1 MKYTLYHIK
10 GVKWG
15 MTKRTL
21 KKRFSDPDY
30 RKAGLTVDDIC
41 ETEVYD
47 DMKIASD
54 REYELNKL
62 NNYKGQLSKYVDYVH
77 RYEKLHTFSP
87 MTKPHTKTK
96 EHRKN
101 ISKARLANPTIN
113 NPKGN
118 AEHIRHLASKPGDK
132 NGNAKLTEKDVLE
145 MRRKYAS
152 KKYSQY
158 KLAKIYNVS
167 QQQIRRIV
175 NRESWKHI

>member
-10 GVKWG
+10 GLKWG
-15 MTKRTL
+15 CTRRTL
-21 KKRFSDPDY
+21 KQRFSDRDY
-30 RKAGLTVDDIC
+30 RNVGLTVDDVC

-54 REYELNKL
+54 REYELNTL
-62 NNYKGQLSKYVDYVH
+62 NNYKGQLCKYSDFIDK
-77 RYEKLHTFSP
+77 YEKLHTFSP
-87 MTKPHTKTK
+87 MNKPHTKTK

-118 AEHIRHLASKPGDK
+118 PEKLLLYASKPGES
-132 NGNAKLTEKDVLE
+132 NGNSKLIESQVKDI
-145 MRRKYAS
+145 RKKYAS

-167 QQQIRRIV
+167 KQQIRRIV